1 MAGRRPVLLALCIAA
16 AGLWLLSSVAAPQGF
31 AAPSPSLRARGGA
44 FANAEVEKALDLRRR
59 GAEDFGALSAVGP
72 RAAPSSPWLDP
83 PPDSRRGPGADFEA
97 RVAVCRNALGL
108 KRPSTWGDGVGS
120 PAGRRR
126 SGLEKAAPAVVLR
139 ALPEPKPNE
148 EMLPVDLNRTSLY
161 WGLLTIC
168 ILSVLFSSYL
178 FN

>member
-44 FANAEVEKALDLRRR
+44 FANAEVEKA
-59 GAEDFGALSAVGP
+59 
-72 RAAPSSPWLDP
+72 
-83 PPDSRRGPGADFEA
+83 
-97 RVAVCRNALGL
+97 
-108 KRPSTWGDGVGS
+108 
-120 PAGRRR
+120 
-126 SGLEKAAPAVVLR
+126 APAVVLR